1 MSNEIKNVLIV
12 GVGGQGTILA
22 AKILSEGLVFAGFD
36 VKMSEI
42 HGMAQRGGSVSTQI
56 RYGEKVYS
64 PLISEK
70 TADVI
75 LSFEKIEAARWL
87 NYLKPEGY
95 LIINDYEILPVP
107 VLIGSQTYPSDIDK
121 KIKEKVKN
129 CFVIDAFSEAKKLGN
144 TKVQN
149 TLLLAVVIKKLGLEK
164 IDWETVLRSQLSEK
178 IAELNIKAFQRGIQL
193 A

>member
-95 LIINDYEILPVP
+95 LIINDYEIFPVP

>member
-1 MSNEIKNVLIV
+1 MSNEIKNILIV

-56 RYGEKVYS
+56 RYGAKVYS

-107 VLIGSQTYPSDIDK
+107 VLIGSQTYPSDVDK

>member
-56 RYGEKVYS
+56 RYGAKVYS

>member
-1 MSNEIKNVLIV
+1 MSNEIKNILIV

-107 VLIGSQTYPSDIDK
+107 VLIGSQTYPSDVDK
-121 KIKEKVKN
+121 KIKETVKN

-164 IDWETVLRSQLSEK
+164 IDWETVLRSQISEK
-178 IAELNIKAFQRGIQL
+178 IAELNIKAFQRGLQL